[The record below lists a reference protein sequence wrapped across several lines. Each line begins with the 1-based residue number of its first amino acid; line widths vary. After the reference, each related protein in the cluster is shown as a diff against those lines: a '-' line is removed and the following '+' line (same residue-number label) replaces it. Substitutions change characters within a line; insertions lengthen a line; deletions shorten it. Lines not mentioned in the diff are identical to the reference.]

1 MLGFG
6 LGFLLVPFDFLL
18 DGELR
23 VIGGRRVRVGLTSL
37 DIPSGRPLACGCGP
51 SGQWELDSWQVAI
64 LSRRA
69 ISNHDAKSIDT
80 GLFFCF

>member
-1 MLGFG
+1 
-6 LGFLLVPFDFLL
+6 VPFDFLL

-37 DIPSGRPLACGCGP
+37 DMPGGRPLALRACGCGP
-51 SGQWELDSWQVAI
+51 SKQWEVDSWQVEI

-69 ISNHDAKSIDT
+69 ISNHGANSIDT
-80 GLFFCF
+80 DLCFCF